1 MKNPNEKRTET
12 YSEAETEA
20 RREAAL
26 KKLLATPHK
35 PLKAKSKKRR
45 ESSQS
50 K

>member
-1 MKNPNEKRTET
+1 MKNANLEKDT
-12 YSEAETEA
+12 YSKAETEA

-26 KKLLATPHK
+26 KELLATPRK
-35 PLKAKSKKRR
+35 PMKAKSKKRR